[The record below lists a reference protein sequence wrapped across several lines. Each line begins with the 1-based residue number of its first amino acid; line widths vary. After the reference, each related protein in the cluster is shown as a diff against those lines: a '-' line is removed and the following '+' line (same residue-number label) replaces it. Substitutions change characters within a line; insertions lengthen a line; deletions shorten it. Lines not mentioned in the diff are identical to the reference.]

1 MKDFL
6 KLGLH
11 CRVDR
16 GATVGRIVLVRR
28 SGAALDLMLVSR
40 PIQRDPGVIAG
51 ITIKEI
57 EHRVADRGFG
67 LQTGCVARGSA
78 AARPTMTHCQRMA
91 RAER

>member
-1 MKDFL
+1 MKEFL

-40 PIQRDPGVIAG
+40 PIQRNLGVIAG
-51 ITIKEI
+51 IIIKEI
-57 EHRVADRGFG
+57 EHGVADRGFG
-67 LQTGCVARGSA
+67 LQTGLCRKGVQLRRG
-78 AARPTMTHCQRMA
+78 RR
-91 RAER
+91 